1 MSMQGLPPEIRRQS
15 VDTAREYAV
24 MCTEPLSG
32 KRGFGLSSRGASA
45 WQAAVAACLLL
56 GLAGCGEKKTELGQG
71 GSVVTGSAGPEGARN
86 AARELQRCDAP
97 VATVALAENPNGYTM
112 GGSYHLPASP
122 VPLIKLLAQQSG
134 CFRVVDRGAGLRGT
148 VQEQDLKDAG
158 VLRPQST
165 VAKGKGYEAQYTL
178 TPSLTFS
185 EQDAGRGL
193 AGVIAMVPVLRD
205 IAGLAGL
212 VEQVKFKEAQTA
224 LLLSDNETTEQVA
237 AATGAARTTDLG
249 VGGLVLGRL
258 GGGAGAGWS
267 NTNEGKVIA
276 AAFLDAHNQLV
287 VQARA
292 LQAKALPPPVPVHAA
307 SR

>member
-1 MSMQGLPPEIRRQS
+1 MRFPMIR
-15 VDTAREYAV
+15 ALAAGAV
-24 MCTEPLSG
+24 L
-32 KRGFGLSSRGASA
+32 LAL
-45 WQAAVAACLLL
+45 AA
-56 GLAGCGEKKTELGQG
+56 CGEKKTELGQG
-71 GSVVTGSAGPEGARN
+71 GSVVTGSAGPQGAQN
-86 AARELQRCDAP
+86 AAKELVRCDAP
-97 VATVALAENPNGYTM
+97 VATVALAENPHGYVM
-112 GGSYHLPASP
+112 RADYQLPASP
-122 VPLIKLLAQQSG
+122 VPLVKLLAQQSG

-148 VQEQDLKDAG
+148 VREQELKETG
-158 VLRPQST
+158 VLRQQGST

-193 AGVIAMVPVLRD
+193 SGVIAMIPVLRD

-249 VGGLVLGRL
+249 IGGIMIGRL
-258 GGGAGAGWS
+258 GGASGAGWS

-292 LQAKALPPPVPVHAA
+292 LQAKELPPPVATKQGKAP
-307 SR
+307 

>member
-1 MSMQGLPPEIRRQS
+1 MG
-15 VDTAREYAV
+15 
-24 MCTEPLSG
+24 SG
-32 KRGFGLSSRGASA
+32 Y
-45 WQAAVAACLLL
+45 Q
-56 GLAGCGEKKTELGQG
+56 
-71 GSVVTGSAGPEGARN
+71 
-86 AARELQRCDAP
+86 
-97 VATVALAENPNGYTM
+97 
-112 GGSYHLPASP
+112 LPASP
-122 VPLIKLLAQQSG
+122 VPLVKLLAQQSG
-134 CFRVVDRGAGLRGT
+134 CFRVVDRAAGLKGT
-148 VQEQDLKDAG
+148 IQEQELKDAG
-158 VLRPQST
+158 VLRKNNST

-193 AGVIAMVPVLRD
+193 AGVIAMIPVLRD

-237 AATGAARTTDLG
+237 AATGSARTTDLG
-249 VGGLVLGRL
+249 VGGLVFGKL
-258 GGGAGAGWS
+258 GGAAGAGWS

-292 LQAKALPPPVPVHAA
+292 LQAKELPPPVPTTTAA
-307 SR
+307 QRPKGG

>member
-1 MSMQGLPPEIRRQS
+1 MNVNCLVNFR
-15 VDTAREYAV
+15 V
-24 MCTEPLSG
+24 
-32 KRGFGLSSRGASA
+32 
-45 WQAAVAACLLL
+45 AVALAALLA
-56 GLAGCGEKKTELGQG
+56 LAACGEKKTELGQG
-71 GSVVTGSAGPEGARN
+71 GSVVAGSAGPQGAQN
-86 AARELQRCDAP
+86 AARELVRCDAP
-97 VATVALAENPNGYTM
+97 VATLALAENPNGYVM
-112 GGSYHLPASP
+112 GTGYQLPASP

-134 CFRVVDRGAGLRGT
+134 CFRVVDRNAGLRGT
-148 VQEQDLKDAG
+148 IQEQDLKEAG
-158 VLRPQST
+158 VLRQNST

-193 AGVIAMVPVLRD
+193 AGVVAMIPVLRD

-249 VGGLVLGRL
+249 LGGLVFGKL
-258 GGGAGAGWS
+258 GGAAGVGWS

-287 VQARA
+287 VQVRA
-292 LQAKALPPPVPVHAA
+292 LQAKQLPPLVPTAHATKG
-307 SR
+307 

>member
-1 MSMQGLPPEIRRQS
+1 MNLHC
-15 VDTAREYAV
+15 TAYPRAV
-24 MCTEPLSG
+24 VTL
-32 KRGFGLSSRGASA
+32 
-45 WQAAVAACLLL
+45 AALLALAA
-56 GLAGCGEKKTELGQG
+56 CGEKKTELGEG
-71 GSVVTGSAGPEGARN
+71 GSVVKGSAGPAGAQN
-86 AARELQRCDAP
+86 AARELVRCDAP
-97 VATVALAENPNGYTM
+97 VATLALAENPNGYVMSST
-112 GGSYHLPASP
+112 YQLPASP

-134 CFRVVDRGAGLRGT
+134 CFRVVDRNAGLRGT
-148 VQEQDLKDAG
+148 IQEQELKDAG
-158 VLRPQST
+158 VLRQKST

-193 AGVIAMVPVLRD
+193 AGVVAMIPVLRD
-205 IAGLAGL
+205 IAGLVGL

-237 AATGAARTTDLG
+237 AATGSARTTDLG
-249 VGGLVLGRL
+249 VGGLVFGKL

-287 VQARA
+287 TQVRA
-292 LQAKALPPPVPVHAA
+292 LAAKDLPPPVPTHKKPVAGG
-307 SR
+307 